1 MANSIGYIYKIVK
14 LDIKAIK
21 KDKLHIIRRNS
32 DKIKKYKNII
42 KKDKKVVDNDNIKLY
57 NSIIKSD
64 KQVAKTRL
72 WRY

>member
-14 LDIKAIK
+14 HDIKAII
-21 KDKLHIIRRNS
+21 KDNLHIIIRNS

-42 KKDKKVVDNDNIKLY
+42 KKDKKAIDNDNIMKY
-57 NSIIKSD
+57 NYIIKND
-64 KQVAKTRL
+64 KQVTKSRL